1 LRDLLPPGFIGV
13 ALLDTADAGLIEGAE
28 MPHPFDS
35 PEGVQRLR
43 AWLTTA
49 DEGEYSYAHSAT
61 AAMPFLSEPGREEL
75 LGLAMKH
82 PDIGVQIETAWAA
95 AKLGQEEGLHRLAA
109 FCRNINHSHTAR
121 RYLGEL
127 GREDLVPS
135 EAKDADFEAL
145 ASISTVME
153 WTNAKAVSEDQAKSI
168 TSFLLPNQGMGTG
181 WLAKPEATRNGLWA
195 RLSKVTWT
203 RVLSMVTV
211 AETSRRLRKSFLA

>member
-1 LRDLLPPGFIGV
+1 MKR
-13 ALLDTADAGLIEGAE
+13 AGLIAI
-28 MPHPFDS
+28 PWVVVS
-35 PEGVQRLR
+35 VL
-43 AWLTTA
+43 
-49 DEGEYSYAHSAT
+49 
-61 AAMPFLSEPGREEL
+61 L
-75 LGLAMKH
+75 LGFADAAVADSWAPPSQSRTFSENGRFLAH
-82 PDIGVQIETAWAA
+82 AIP
-95 AKLGQEEGLHRLAA
+95 AKEGSQALL
-109 FCRNINHSHTAR
+109 I
-121 RYLGEL
+121 
-127 GREDLVPS
+127 V
-135 EAKDADFEAL
+135 L